1 MQAQP
6 ASAPATSSASPA
18 ANRPDYGKSLLPLW
32 PLDPAIAYLNHGGYG
47 ATPQEVLA
55 DQQRWRLELERG
67 PTRFMQRTLPDALRA
82 NAAALA
88 HFLGAEPTDLVF
100 VENATQGVNA
110 VLRSLNIAA
119 GDELL
124 TTTHVYGAVR
134 NTMRHLA
141 ERFGARLVEAPL
153 PYPLADPQTAIDSL
167 AGHINAR
174 TKLLV
179 IDLITSPTALVLPV
193 AALAA
198 KARAVGARIL
208 VDAAHAPGQIEFDLP
223 GLSADYVTG
232 NAHKWLFAPKGTAF
246 LWARRDCQAGL
257 HPTTISHGLDQGF
270 VTEFDWVGTRDPSA
284 WLATGAALAFYRR
297 LGGSAIRAHN
307 HALVNEAATLL
318 SQTLG
323 GEEGQSARL
332 RGAMATVR
340 LAGFDGLDHPAALA
354 LNDRLWREHGIEV
367 PIIPFG
373 GSLWVRVSAQIY
385 NEMADYRRLADAL
398 LASRKT

>member
-1 MQAQP
+1 MP
-6 ASAPATSSASPA
+6 ADLVATAASSAPTP
-18 ANRPDYGKSLLPLW
+18 NRPDYGKSLLPLW

-47 ATPQEVLA
+47 ATPHEVLA

-67 PTRFMQRTLPDALRA
+67 PTRFMQKTLPEALRA
-82 NAAALA
+82 NAAELA
-88 HFLGAEPTDLVF
+88 HFLGAEPQDLVF

-110 VLRSLNIAA
+110 VLRSLNLSA

-141 ERFGARLVEAPL
+141 ARCGASVIEAPL
-153 PYPLADPQTAIDSL
+153 PYPIGDPQAVIDEL
-167 AGHINAR
+167 TCHINAR

-179 IDLITSPTALVLPV
+179 IDLITSPTALILPV

-198 KARAVGARIL
+198 KARSVGARIL
-208 VDAAHAPGQIEFDLP
+208 VDAAHAPGHIELDLP
-223 GLSADYVTG
+223 GLDADYVTG

-246 LWARRDCQAGL
+246 LWARRDRQAGL

-284 WLATGAALAFYRR
+284 WLSIGAALSFYRR
-297 LGGSAIRAHN
+297 MGAGAIRAHN
-307 HALVNEAATLL
+307 HALANEAASLL
-318 SQTLG
+318 SEALG
-323 GEEGQSARL
+323 GEEGQSTRL
-332 RGAMATVR
+332 RGAMATIR
-340 LAGFDGLDHPAALA
+340 LEGFTGADRPAGLA

-373 GSLWVRVSAQIY
+373 GRLWVRVSAQIY

-398 LASRKT
+398 LALRRC

>member
-1 MQAQP
+1 MPTGQ
-6 ASAPATSSASPA
+6 APATSIAAP
-18 ANRPDYGKSLLPLW
+18 ANRPDYGRSLLPLW
-32 PLDPAIAYLNHGGYG
+32 ALDPAVAYLNHGSYG
-47 ATPQEVLA
+47 ATPHEVLA

-67 PTRFMQRTLPDALRA
+67 PVRFMQKTLPDALRA

-110 VLRSLNIAA
+110 VLRSLSFSA

-141 ERFGARLVEAPL
+141 ERFGARLIEAPL
-153 PYPLADPQTAIDSL
+153 PYPLGDPQIAIDSL

-198 KARAVGARIL
+198 KARSVGARVL

-223 GLSADYVTG
+223 ALGADYVTG
-232 NAHKWLFAPKGTAF
+232 NAHKWLFAPKGSAF
-246 LWARRDCQAGL
+246 LWARRDRQTGL

-270 VTEFDWVGTRDPSA
+270 VTEFDWVGTRDPSG
-284 WLATGAALAFYRR
+284 WLSTGAALAFYRR
-297 LGGSAIRAHN
+297 MGGSAIRAHN
-307 HALVNEAATLL
+307 HALANEAARLL
-318 SQTLG
+318 SDALG
-323 GEEGQSARL
+323 GEEGQSAAL
-332 RGAMATVR
+332 RASMATVR
-340 LAGFDGLDHPAALA
+340 LVGFAGQDQPTALA

-367 PIIPFG
+367 PIIPFA

-385 NEMADYRRLADAL
+385 NEIGDYRRLGEAL
-398 LASRKT
+398 LALRGA